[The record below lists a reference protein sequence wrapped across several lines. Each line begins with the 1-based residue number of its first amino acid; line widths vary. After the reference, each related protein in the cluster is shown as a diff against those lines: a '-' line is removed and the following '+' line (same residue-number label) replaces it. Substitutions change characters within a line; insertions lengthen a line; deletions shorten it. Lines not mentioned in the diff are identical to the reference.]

1 MFVEFTGEKLVRE
14 AFCSPPAS
22 ILKRVIG
29 RCAVYWIKMEKQ
41 NTDIGIARGFLINK
55 RLFKVSATLKSMPIS
70 VSDKLNLF
78 YLEFVYNTVQ
88 LEVLKF

>member
-1 MFVEFTGEKLVRE
+1 MFVKFTGEKLVRE
-14 AFCSPPAS
+14 AFCSPPPPS

-55 RLFKVSATLKSMPIS
+55 RLFKVTATFKSMSILVS
-70 VSDKLNLF
+70 V
-78 YLEFVYNTVQ
+78 
-88 LEVLKF
+88 

>member
-1 MFVEFTGEKLVRE
+1 
-14 AFCSPPAS
+14 
-22 ILKRVIG
+22 
-29 RCAVYWIKMEKQ
+29 MENQ

-55 RLFKVSATLKSMPIS
+55 RLFKVTATFKSMSILVS
-70 VSDKLNLF
+70 VWLNLL

>member
-14 AFCSPPAS
+14 AFCSPPPPPPS
-22 ILKRVIG
+22 ILKRVTG

-55 RLFKVSATLKSMPIS
+55 RLFKVTATFKSMSILVS
-70 VSDKLNLF
+70 V
-78 YLEFVYNTVQ
+78 
-88 LEVLKF
+88 